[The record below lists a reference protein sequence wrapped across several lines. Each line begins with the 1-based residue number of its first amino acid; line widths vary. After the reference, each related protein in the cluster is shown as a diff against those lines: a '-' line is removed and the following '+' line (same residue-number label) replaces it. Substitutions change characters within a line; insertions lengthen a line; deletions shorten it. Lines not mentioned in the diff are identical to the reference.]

1 MCYYIMGGQDNMMNP
16 GQELER
22 IKASI
27 KRYELIARTTTDP
40 VQQKRVSRILGEL
53 RDYKERIT
61 LLFHI
66 MDGDES
72 VEPDDQTG
80 DDSSGF
86 LNLLLA
92 KDNAK
97 NVSDVEI
104 HYLNLYMDFFYEEFL
119 SFFSER
125 KLKLDFKYS
134 IDRDS
139 THHKFMEIK
148 RRVDDLEKEEV
159 IVKDGFFQKSME
171 QELRLRSIK
180 LKRTLCIE
188 AHKFFLWVKDF
199 ADTLIADLDS
209 EGLLCLNGDNIITFE
224 LNFDAHYC
232 EGLTVKNAL
241 IELRKFTEEVIVFLN
256 IPDIEG

>member
-1 MCYYIMGGQDNMMNP
+1 MGGQDNMMNP

-27 KRYELIARTTTDP
+27 KRYEMIAKTTEDP

-66 MDGDES
+66 MEGEDEQADFGRNDDES
-72 VEPDDQTG
+72 A
-80 DDSSGF
+80 GF
-86 LNLLLA
+86 LNLILA

-97 NVSDVEI
+97 KISDLEI

-148 RRVDDLEKEEV
+148 RRVEDLEKEEV
-159 IVKDGFFQKSME
+159 VVKEGFFQKSME
-171 QELRLRSIK
+171 QELKLRSIK

-188 AHKFFLWVKDF
+188 AHKFFLWVENF
-199 ADTLIADLDS
+199 AGTLIKDLETD
-209 EGLLCLNGDNIITFE
+209 GLLCLNGEDIITFE

-232 EGLTVKNAL
+232 EGLTVKDAL
-241 IELRKFTEEVIVFLN
+241 IELRNFTEEVIAFLN
-256 IPDIEG
+256 IPDIEA